1 MPSNMFNEKFKV
13 FTFLLIFIGLNSTQ
27 AFADEVRVAVASNF
41 YPAMKEIALQYEL
54 KKSKTSENHKIVLI
68 PGSSGR
74 HYAQIMNGAPFD
86 LFFSADKVRPILLE
100 KKGISENGS
109 RFTYALGKL
118 VLWSSLD
125 GFVEKEE
132 RLYHKDLRFIAIANP
147 KIAPYGVAAK
157 EALISINL
165 WEDMKSK
172 LIRGENIAQTFQ
184 FVNSGNAKLGF
195 VSYSQL
201 MNPNYPVGGSFW
213 EVPQSLYKPI
223 EQQAVLLRESL
234 LAKDFLSFV
243 RTDQSLNIISKFG
256 YDLP

>member
-1 MPSNMFNEKFKV
+1 MPSNMFNEKFKI

-213 EVPQSLYKPI
+213 MVPQSLYKPI

-234 LAKDFLSFV
+234 LGKDFLSFM
-243 RTDQSLNIISKFG
+243 RTDQSLKIISKFG

>member
-1 MPSNMFNEKFKV
+1 MSSNMFNEKFKV
-13 FTFLLIFIGLNSTQ
+13 FTFLLIFIGLSIPQ
-27 AFADEVRVAVASNF
+27 VFAGEIRVAVASNF
-41 YPAMKEIALQYEL
+41 YPAMKEIALQYEI
-54 KKSKTSENHKIVLI
+54 KKSNTSENHKIVLV

-74 HYAQIMNGAPFD
+74 HYVQIMNGAPFD
-86 LFFSADKVRPILLE
+86 LFFSADKARPILLE
-100 KKGISENGS
+100 KKGISEIGS

-118 VLWSSLD
+118 ALWSSLD

-132 RLYHKDLRFIAIANP
+132 RLYNKDLRFIAIANP

-157 EALISINL
+157 ETLISINL

-213 EVPQSLYKPI
+213 EVPQSFYKPI
-223 EQQAVLLRESL
+223 EQQVVLLRKSS
-234 LAKDFLSFV
+234 LAKDFLSFMQ
-243 RTDQSLNIISKFG
+243 TDQSLKIISKFG

>member
-165 WEDMKSK
+165 WEGMKSK

-213 EVPQSLYKPI
+213 MVPQSLYKPI

-234 LAKDFLSFV
+234 LGKDFLSFM
-243 RTDQSLNIISKFG
+243 RTDQSLKIISKFG